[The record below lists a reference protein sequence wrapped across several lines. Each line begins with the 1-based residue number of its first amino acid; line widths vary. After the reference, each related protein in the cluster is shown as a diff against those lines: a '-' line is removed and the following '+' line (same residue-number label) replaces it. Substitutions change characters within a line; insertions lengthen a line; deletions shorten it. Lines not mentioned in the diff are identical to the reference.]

1 MSGLGYRWV
10 GWLGCVFVIG
20 LAFGGMGPAL
30 AQVIG
35 SSQEPFR
42 TIELN
47 RFRDL
52 PRLGIQDTQ
61 GYVPFPQDRQTSQ
74 QKIRA
79 NIEDAKRIGE
89 RIEQHGYSVFLLTQL
104 DFLRRHPD
112 CSDGVE
118 TYGVRVTRCAG
129 QLIEHGGQ
137 LEPGVEF
144 TRSLAF
150 ALNSGAHAELF
161 CPGDEACGNTDLNR
175 MSVKTPENRYRPLD
189 EFEKRD
195 VFAQMVADYYGPFRR
210 YYADKEMPSYA
221 YWVNRV
227 QLGDYDFTNQQFNI
241 RLSGPRTIGNQRD
254 FAKPYLN
261 KVAPVTTKNRQ
272 SVLSAQPVELLHQP
286 NNGFETAKGSGGSQ
300 FLSREPVVLSMAPGR
315 ARDLVGGNTGPRYVY
330 TVVKI
335 GLEPL
340 RGVGVRHQPLQAK
353 RKLGFYYAENKV
365 EFFEDEGL
373 TRKIGEA
380 PLVAGEFDQSDQAPA
395 GYTLKP
401 DSRLFDARVYHLL
414 RFALADLTAPDME
427 QLAYSLPAQERQFWR
442 EHQRRVDEAEAPQ
455 HQGTTEEQQSAM
467 ALRKQ
472 AMKDRARLVN
482 VAWTDRGKW
491 SPAQRQAYYNYLLGY
506 GPQVEPEG
514 SAWPEVL
521 PSTEWGMNL
530 ATVFP
535 QGYFSIDDASTG
547 LLADD
552 KTRNTIQAFVRDLA
566 KSQTITHVTGVYP
579 LGDARYDQS
588 TQVLSFERWPLA
600 AVADPRFEAQPSETL
615 KDPAQLVIHPDAKS
629 RMIYRFI
636 ASSEGVGDAVSER
649 SLAHCANSLRR
660 KSYDCGTGWRSIA
673 HLQWYNA
680 FFALDRVIEQ
690 PKLIVEP
697 SKGLAYARSRRGWRL
712 VVEYRSPEMKRV
724 PFSFT
729 QRNKPEPQEGETQT
743 IFADVD
749 RVLVL
754 SPDDQIVWSQ
764 SASELPQAAK
774 VTETVADQADQTG
787 YQFPNP
793 VVLGSD
799 SQFQAVTYDFLLA
812 KYYPQQLSDR
822 MLDAMMS
829 SRWVYETGATD
840 PLGGRFFNVTG
851 RRPGPEEVVQS
862 RPKFKA
868 WLQGQAKAFPSQ
880 VSIDLWLQYTSS
892 SMAVMGRC
900 VKAELVPDAPTRGNT
915 AMILARQK
923 AQQCRTAY
931 DQSVQI
937 YNRCQQLSVQLD
949 QAKAQL
955 AEAEAEG
962 CGQPVAEVIEPESTS
977 SGADCQISPD
987 VEMSQLGQE
996 MQRCLLKKCGGQP
1009 TTLGEFQQFQTCI
1022 QTAQAELTAQMQAIL
1037 SGSGAGGGAK
1047 AKPAKTVASGSNAC
1061 QLAKTQLGHA
1071 ERDYQ
1076 SARCE
1081 RHTAAPQEPDCD
1093 FEGKVVQP
1101 DTMSVQRILVRN
1113 DKQCG
1118 VDQAF
1123 YRKQRNAAV
1132 LLPGAQPY
1140 TDTNLALTLEFNN
1153 ALELPYDSPLMQ
1165 GAGFR
1170 PVKAQ
1175 IQLRL
1180 KGPGEG
1186 VVATGAG
1193 GNVTLSAD
1201 VTNINYVSP

>member
-1 MSGLGYRWV
+1 MSGLDCRWF
-10 GWLGCVFVIG
+10 GWTRRVFVIILVFWG
-20 LAFGGMGPAL
+20 ACPAT

-35 SSQEPFR
+35 SSPEPFR

-47 RFRDL
+47 SFRDL
-52 PRLGIQDTQ
+52 PRLGVQDTQ
-61 GYVPFPQDRQTSQ
+61 GYVPFPMDRQTSQ
-74 QKIRA
+74 QTIRA
-79 NIEDAKRIGE
+79 NIDDAMRIGE
-89 RIEQHGYSVFLLTQL
+89 RIERHGYSVFLLTQL
-104 DFLRRHPD
+104 DFLRRHSD

-118 TYGVRVTRCAG
+118 TYGARVTRCAG

-137 LEPGVEF
+137 LEPGIEF

-150 ALNSGAHAELF
+150 ALKSVAHAKLF
-161 CPGDEACGNTDLNR
+161 CPGEEACGNTDLNR
-175 MSVKTPENRYRPLD
+175 MTVKTPENRYRPLD

-195 VFAQMVADYYGPFRR
+195 VFAQMVANYYGPFRR
-210 YYADKEMPSYA
+210 YYADKELPSHA
-221 YWVNRV
+221 YWVDRV
-227 QLGDYDFTNQQFNI
+227 QLGDYDFTHQQFNI
-241 RLSGPRTIGNQRD
+241 RLSTPRAIGNQRN
-254 FAKPYLN
+254 FAEPYLT
-261 KVAPVTTKNRQ
+261 KATPVNIKNRQ
-272 SVLSAQPVELLHQP
+272 SVLSAQAVELLHQP
-286 NNGFETAKGSGGSQ
+286 NNSFETAKGSSGSTS
-300 FLSREPVVLSMAPGR
+300 FLRDPVVLAMAPNR

-340 RGVGVRHQPLQAK
+340 RGLGVRHQPLQAK
-353 RKLGFYYAENKV
+353 RKLGFYYADNKV

-380 PLVAGEFDQSDQAPA
+380 PLVAGEFDQSDQALA

-414 RFALADLTAPDME
+414 RFALADLTAPDMD

-442 EHQRRVDEAEAPQ
+442 EHQRRVNDAEAPQ
-455 HQGTTEEQQSAM
+455 PPGTTEEQQSAM
-467 ALRKQ
+467 ALRRQ

-491 SPAQRQAYYNYLLGY
+491 SPAQRQAYYDYLLGY

-547 LLADD
+547 LLADN
-552 KTRNTIQAFVRDLA
+552 KTRKAIQAFVRDLA
-566 KSQTITHVTGVYP
+566 KSQTISHVTGVYP

-588 TQVLSFERWPLA
+588 TQMLRFERWPLA
-600 AVADPRFEAQPSETL
+600 AVTDPKFMAQPAETL
-615 KDPAQLVIHPDAKS
+615 KDPAHLIVHPDAKS

-660 KSYDCGTGWRSIA
+660 KSYDCGTGWRSVA
-673 HLQWYNA
+673 HLQWYNT
-680 FFALDRVIEQ
+680 FLALDRVIEQ
-690 PKLIVEP
+690 PTLILEP

-712 VVEYRSPEMKRV
+712 VVEYQSPEMKRV
-724 PFSFT
+724 PFTFT
-729 QRNKPEPQEGETQT
+729 QRNKPEPQEGEAQT
-743 IFADVD
+743 IFADVE

-754 SPDDQIVWSQ
+754 SPDDQVVWSQ
-764 SASELPQAAK
+764 SASELPQAAQ
-774 VTETVADQADQTG
+774 VTETVADPADQAD

-799 SQFQAVTYDFLLA
+799 SQFQAAAYDFLLA
-812 KYYPQQLSDR
+812 KYYPQQLSER

-829 SRWVYETGATD
+829 SRWVYEAGAKD
-840 PLGGRFFNVTG
+840 PLGGRFFNVSG
-851 RRPGPEEVVQS
+851 RRPGPDEISQN
-862 RPKFKA
+862 RPGFRT
-868 WLQGQAKAFPSQ
+868 WMLGQAKAFPSQ
-880 VSIDLWLQYTSS
+880 VSLDLWLQYTAN

-900 VKAELVPDAPTRGNT
+900 VKAELVPGAPTRGNT
-915 AMILARQK
+915 PVILARQK

-931 DQSVQI
+931 DQAVRSH
-937 YNRCQQLSVQLD
+937 NRCQELGVQLD
-949 QAKAQL
+949 RAKAQL
-955 AEAEAEG
+955 AETEAEG
-962 CGQPVAEVIEPESTS
+962 CDQPAAEVVVPEPAS

-987 VEMSQLGQE
+987 VEMSQLAQE
-996 MQRCLLKKCGGQP
+996 MQRCLLEKCGGQP
-1009 TTLGEFQQFQTCI
+1009 ATLGEARQFQACI
-1022 QTAQAELTAQMQAIL
+1022 QTAQAELSSQMQAIL
-1037 SGSGAGGGAK
+1037 GGGGAGGRT
-1047 AKPAKTVASGSNAC
+1047 KPAKTVSSGSNAC
-1061 QLAKTQLGHA
+1061 QLARTQLKHA
-1071 ERDYQ
+1071 EQDYQ

-1081 RHTAAPQEPDCD
+1081 RHTQTPQEPDCD
-1093 FEGKVVQP
+1093 FESKVVQP
-1101 DTMSVQRILVRN
+1101 DTMPVQRLLVLN

-1118 VDQAF
+1118 ADQAF

-1132 LLPGAQPY
+1132 LLPGGQPY
-1140 TDTNLALTLEFNN
+1140 ADTNLALTLEFGD
-1153 ALELPYDSPLMQ
+1153 ALALPYDSPLAQ
-1165 GAGFR
+1165 GAGLR

-1175 IQLRL
+1175 VQLRL

-1186 VVATGAG
+1186 AIEGA
-1193 GNVTLSAD
+1193 VSLDAD
-1201 VTNINYVSP
+1201 VTGVQYVTP